1 MKINLEQSEKIIYT
15 ARRHWFVILGRVLG
29 ILLLFIAPVI
39 VYIFITTYG
48 FPMPRLISGSL
59 VFLSA
64 ALLSIWT
71 LVLWILLFVIWTNYF
86 LDVLII
92 TNRKV
97 IDIEQRGLFSR
108 EVSSFPLERIQDIT
122 IDIDGV
128 IPTFLNF
135 GDVHVQTA
143 GAGGSRE
150 FILRGAMH
158 PASVKERILKEQQNI
173 ITKRGNVI

>member
-1 MKINLEQSEKIIYT
+1 MKINLEKGEEIIYT

-29 ILLLFIAPVI
+29 LLILLIAPI
-39 VYIFITTYG
+39 VVYVFIVVSG
-48 FPMPRLISGSL
+48 FPMPRLIAGNL

-64 ALLSIWT
+64 ALLSAWMLI
-71 LVLWILLFVIWTNYF
+71 LWVLLFIIWTNYF

-92 TNRKV
+92 TNKKV
-97 IDIEQRGLFSR
+97 IDIEQKSLFSR
-108 EVSSFPLERIQDIT
+108 EISSFPLERIQDAT

-143 GAGGSRE
+143 GAGGNRE
-150 FILRGAMH
+150 FILRGARR
-158 PASVKERILKEQQNI
+158 PASVKQQILKQQQD
-173 ITKRGNVI
+173 TLARKDSF